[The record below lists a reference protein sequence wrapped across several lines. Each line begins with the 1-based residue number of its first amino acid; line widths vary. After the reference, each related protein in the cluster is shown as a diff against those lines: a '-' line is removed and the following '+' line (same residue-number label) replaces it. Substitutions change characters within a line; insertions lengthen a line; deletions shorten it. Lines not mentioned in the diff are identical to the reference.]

1 MKKGFCQFC
10 NKKRKGFVLLGKKQ
24 IIILIFFCIILGVTL
39 FFLTPVA
46 SAKDASKDEFYN
58 TIYEEIESL
67 SQTELEKCLG
77 ELTEEQ
83 RALFQNKNW
92 KEVVKCIVNG
102 ESLLSYTSI
111 TDFILSVIQN
121 NALKYVSLAA
131 SIIGISVLTSIL
143 SSMKSGFMEEG
154 IGSVIYFVGYA
165 VILTITLVS
174 AVGVTESA
182 YAAISSIQ
190 RQMAVLL
197 PIMLGFLTGAGGSV
211 SSGVYASATA
221 FLSNGILSVITSVI
235 LPILKLMVLL
245 AVFGHVSEG
254 LKLGELFAFLGNVC
268 KWLILTSLT
277 VYSFV
282 LGVQGITAATHD
294 GVSYKLLKYTVGN
307 SLPLVGGT
315 VKDGFDIILA
325 SFLVV
330 KNALGVFALII
341 LAGIAVGEIMSL
353 ILFSWSLKLASGIL
367 QPIGDNKTCGFLA
380 KMGSVIQYYV
390 AVLGASIY
398 LYAITLFAVISAS
411 AGVI

>member
-245 AVFGHVSEG
+245 AVFGHVTEG